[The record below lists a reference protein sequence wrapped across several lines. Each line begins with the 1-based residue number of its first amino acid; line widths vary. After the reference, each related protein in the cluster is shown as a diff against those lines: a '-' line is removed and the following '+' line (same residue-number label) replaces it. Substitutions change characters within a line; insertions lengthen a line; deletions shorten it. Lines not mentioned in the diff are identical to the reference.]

1 MEKHINQLTD
11 FINNEKD
18 FKFLDIS
25 SSYNYEI
32 GDTFSLSVDN
42 SRNKTNNNMGATII
56 DGILQAGLN
65 YQNVVKPRV
74 DKFKNEHRDVK
85 TTSQFYELIS
95 NTDLS
100 ELIKMKG
107 QKPERIHSLV
117 KFLKNEKVETED
129 DFYKWLESSDNL
141 LRLSNIKGIKSKT
154 IDYLKILSGHKETVA
169 IDTRLINFIKMCCPD
184 LENVSYEFGHNLLM
198 KTAKKLNVE
207 PTTLDFSIWSFMTN
221 HKKLVQKKV
230 VPENLLVDVMWN
242 GLCPESLILGE
253 KVRMKLNKNDFFES
267 EKTGLQ
273 ILVLSGVQAVILNFR
288 GEGKFKISPK
298 YGDEIENGEMLS
310 PQNCNEIPFNKPT
323 EIFEEISDIVSYVAK
338 IKANT

>member
-1 MEKHINQLTD
+1 MVNTCG
-11 FINNEKD
+11 NE
-18 FKFLDIS
+18 
-25 SSYNYEI
+25 Y
-32 GDTFSLSVDN
+32 
-42 SRNKTNNNMGATII
+42 RN
-56 DGILQAGLN
+56 
-65 YQNVVKPRV
+65 
-74 DKFKNEHRDVK
+74 VK

-129 DFYKWLESSDNL
+129 DFYIWLVSSDNL
-141 LRLSNIKGIKSKT
+141 LRLSNIKGIKCKT

-169 IDTRLINFIKMCCPD
+169 IDIRLINFIKICCPE

-198 KTAKKLNVE
+198 KTAIKLNVE
-207 PTTLDFSIWSFMTN
+207 PATLDFSIWSYMTN
-221 HKKLVQKKV
+221 HKKIVQKKV
-230 VPENLLVDVMWN
+230 VTENLLVDVMWN
-242 GLCPESLILGE
+242 GLCPESLILG
-253 KVRMKLNKNDFFES
+253 KRVRMKLNRNDFFES

-288 GEGKFKISPK
+288 GKGEFKVSPK
-298 YGDEIENGEMLS
+298 YADEIENGEILS
-310 PQNCNEIPFNKPT
+310 PQNSNKIPFNNPT
-323 EIFEEISDIVSYVAK
+323 EIFDEISHIVNYVAK

>member
-1 MEKHINQLTD
+1 MEKYIDQLTD
-11 FINNEKD
+11 FINNDKD
-18 FKFLDIS
+18 FKFSDIS
-25 SSYNYEI
+25 SSYNYEV
-32 GDTFSLSVDN
+32 GDTFSLSADN

-74 DKFKNEHRDVK
+74 DKFKNEHRNIK

-107 QKPERIHSLV
+107 QKPERIHALV
-117 KFLKNEKVETED
+117 KFLKNEQVETED
-129 DFYKWLESSDNL
+129 DFYTWLENSDNL

-154 IDYLKILSGHKETVA
+154 IDYLKILTGHKETVA
-169 IDTRLINFIKMCCPD
+169 IDTRLVNFIKMCCPD

-207 PTTLDFSIWSFMTN
+207 PATLDFSIWSYMTN
-221 HKKLVQKKV
+221 HKNSSKKKV
-230 VPENLLVDVMWN
+230 VSESLLVDVMWN
-242 GLCPESLILGE
+242 GLCPESLILGK
-253 KVRMKLNKNDFFES
+253 KVRMKLNKYDFFES
-267 EKTGLQ
+267 EETGLQ
-273 ILVLSGVQAVILNFR
+273 IFVLRGVQAIILNFR
-288 GEGKFKISPK
+288 GEGKFKVSPK
-298 YGDEIENGEMLS
+298 YADEIENGEMLS
-310 PQNCNEIPFNKPT
+310 PQNSDKIPFNNPT
-323 EIFEEISDIVSYVAK
+323 EIFDEISDIVNYVAK